1 MGKIIKLTE
10 SDLSRIVKRVIKE
23 EDEMEDM
30 GISITLDDI
39 FKEVRESLDD
49 LGGYYD
55 DASMGEN
62 TMDLAREIM
71 SSFKEDLSV
80 VLANYISYNYEGEL
94 YEILGDEGYDED
106 YNNDDEY
113 KQKKKEYLQSRK
125 KCFCNKT
132 MF

>member
-1 MGKIIKLTE
+1 MKKIVKLTE
-10 SDLSRIVKRVIKE
+10 SDLSRIVKRVIKEEE

-49 LGGYYD
+49 MGGYD

-80 VLANYISYNYEGEL
+80 VLANYISDNYEGEL
-94 YEILGDEGYDED
+94 YEILGDEG
-106 YNNDDEY
+106 EY
-113 KQKKKEYLQSRK
+113 
-125 KCFCNKT
+125 
-132 MF
+132 

>member
-1 MGKIIKLTE
+1 MKKIVKLTE

-39 FKEVRESLDD
+39 FKGVRESLDD

-80 VLANYISYNYEGEL
+80 VLANYISENYEGEL
-94 YEILGDEGYDED
+94 YEILGDEG
-106 YNNDDEY
+106 EY
-113 KQKKKEYLQSRK
+113 
-125 KCFCNKT
+125 
-132 MF
+132 